1 MKSIKLCGLAN
12 SMKDLLQEE
21 RLRELNLGRRFRR
34 VTVCVSVIANA
45 PSIVST
51 LVVFATYAI
60 QAKVDHTAP
69 LTTAKAF
76 ASLSLL
82 KLITSPGAAL
92 LQSIPQI
99 TAGMGCVRRVNTF
112 LLSDSFDDGRKLFRG
127 NNFDDKNQTADYE
140 DSGRHPGAGKN
151 IGVSVSGLV
160 LGSEKEDV
168 VSKFQGISFQ
178 AGSGSL
184 ITVIGP
190 VGSGKSTLLRA
201 MLGEV
206 KPTRGTIT
214 ISSPFVGYC
223 SQAPWLPNVQIR
235 EAIIG
240 ANKFEEEWYQKIVH
254 ICALGEDFESMPQN
268 DLTIL
273 GSRGV
278 VLSGGQKHRVV
289 SEVNHPDCVDTKTCT
304 RRVSLEHSTHDPPFW
319 CWTISLVALI
329 PKPSALSC
337 DGCLQRV
344 ATSSSMD

>member
-21 RLRELNLGRRFRR
+21 RVRELNLGRRYRW
-34 VTVCVSVIANA
+34 VTVCVNVVANA
-45 PSIVST
+45 PSIIST

-60 QAKVDHTAP
+60 QAKVNHTVP

-82 KLITSPGAAL
+82 KLVTSPGAAL
-92 LQSIPQI
+92 LQSVPQI
-99 TAGMGCVRRVNTF
+99 TAGMGCVRRVHAF
-112 LLSDSFDDGRKLFRG
+112 LISESFDDGRKLFSG
-127 NNFDDKNQTADYE
+127 KNFNDEKRTAGYKDTQ
-140 DSGRHPGAGKN
+140 RHSDAGKN
-151 IGVSVSGLV
+151 IGVFVSGLA

-168 VSKFQGISFQ
+168 NSKFQSISFH
-178 AGSGSL
+178 ARSGTL
-184 ITVIGP
+184 TTVIGP
-190 VGSGKSTLLRA
+190 VGSGKSTFLRV

-240 ANKFEEEWYQKIVH
+240 ANNFEEEWYQNIVH
-254 ICALGEDFESMPQN
+254 ICALKEDFESMSQN

-289 SEVNHPDCVDTKTCT
+289 SELNRTDCLETKICT
-304 RRVSLEHSTHDPPFW
+304 YRVSLEHSTHDLPFW
-319 CWTISLVALI
+319 CWTTSLVVLI
-329 PKPSALSC
+329 PKPSALLC
-337 DGCLQRV
+337 DDCLQRM